1 MIAEKLGTSGP
12 KEKKIIFR
20 IIICLLVLFLGIVG
34 MKALGSLKKPPAE
47 AVTPESQVKVE
58 VMKAEKKDHPIFIN
72 GYGEVNALNV
82 VTIAPEISGKITMV
96 HPRLEAGEVINKGE
110 TLFEIDS
117 KDYVTAVNAGK
128 KRLKFLERTKE
139 LAKKDYQRI
148 ELLFRKNNV
157 GTESG
162 VDLAEK
168 AMLSADDLFTQVEQ
182 ALTLAE
188 INLERCK
195 VSAQFNGR
203 VSYVALEKGQFVAP
217 GQHVLT
223 LVDDSILEINV
234 PIDSRFASKWLQ
246 FEGNRFKENKTFFS
260 DIVRVPCTISWTEGD
275 TGHSW
280 NGFLHRIVK
289 FDKKTRTLTA
299 AVRID
304 PVKIAEDMTDE
315 FPLVEGMFC
324 SVRIPG
330 KVLTNIIR
338 LPRQAVSYNNTVYTS
353 VDNRL
358 KTIPVEVDYIEGGYA
373 YISSGLHQGDIV
385 VTTRLIDPLEN
396 ALLKIVETKNGDND
410 S

>member
-1 MIAEKLGTSGP
+1 MISEKLGTSGP

-20 IIICLLVLFLGIVG
+20 IIICFLVLLAGFVG

-47 AVTPESQVKVE
+47 AVVTESQLKVE
-58 VMKAEKKDHPIFIN
+58 AIRVEKKDYPIFIN

-82 VTIAPEISGKITMV
+82 VSIAPEIAGKITRV
-96 HPRLEAGEVINKGE
+96 HPRLKEGEVIKKGDI
-110 TLFEIDS
+110 LFEIDS
-117 KDYVTAVNAGK
+117 KDYVTAVNAGR
-128 KRLKFLERTKE
+128 KRIEILKRTKE
-139 LAKKDYQRI
+139 LAGREYERI
-148 ELLFRKNNV
+148 ELLFRKNKV

-162 VDLAEK
+162 VDRAEQS
-168 AMLSADDLFTQVEQ
+168 MLSTDDLFIQVEQ

-195 VSAQFNGR
+195 VAAQFNGR
-203 VSYVALEKGQFVAP
+203 LSYVALEKGQFVAP

-234 PIDSRFASKWLQ
+234 PIDSRFASNWLL
-246 FEGNRFKENKTFFS
+246 FEDNGSKKNHTFS
-260 DIVRVPCTISWTEGD
+260 DLVRVPCTIKWTEGD
-275 TGHSW
+275 EGTSWTGL
-280 NGFLHRIVK
+280 LHRIVK

-299 AVRID
+299 AVRINSEETM
-304 PVKIAEDMTDE
+304 EDMTDG

-330 KVLTNIIR
+330 KVLTRVIR
-338 LPRQAVSYNNTVYTS
+338 LPRLSVSYNNTVYMA

-358 KTIPVEVDYIEGGYA
+358 KTAPVNVEYIEGGYA
-373 YISSGLHQGDIV
+373 YISDGLRQGDMV

-396 ALLKIVETKNGDND
+396 ALLKIVETTNGDNE